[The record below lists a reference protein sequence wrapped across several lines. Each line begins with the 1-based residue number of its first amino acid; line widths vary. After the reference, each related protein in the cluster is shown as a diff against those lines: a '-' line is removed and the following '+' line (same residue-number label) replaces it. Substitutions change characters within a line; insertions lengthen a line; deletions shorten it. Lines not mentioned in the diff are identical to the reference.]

1 MEQRGFIYN
10 DFETAMLHAQHG
22 KVKWRAMNKQRRNRL
37 QKVIDQLEEL
47 KVEVSSICEE
57 EQEAYDNMPE
67 SLQDGERG
75 SQMYENI
82 STLEDQESNFD
93 ELIENLQELI
103 EA

>member
-1 MEQRGFIYN
+1 
-10 DFETAMLHAQHG
+10 
-22 KVKWRAMNKQRRNRL
+22 MNKERRKRL
-37 QKVIDQLEEL
+37 QEVIDQLENL
-47 KVEVSSICEE
+47 KEEVSSICEE

-93 ELIENLQELI
+93 DLIESLQEVV
-103 EA
+103 ES

>member
-1 MEQRGFIYN
+1 
-10 DFETAMLHAQHG
+10 
-22 KVKWRAMNKQRRNRL
+22 MNKQRRNRL

-47 KVEVSSICEE
+47 KGEVASICEE

-75 SQMYENI
+75 SQMYDNI

-93 ELIENLQELI
+93 DLINYLQEVI
-103 EA
+103 ES

>member
-1 MEQRGFIYN
+1 
-10 DFETAMLHAQHG
+10 
-22 KVKWRAMNKQRRNRL
+22 MNKQRRNRL

-67 SLQDGERG
+67 SLQDGDSG

-93 ELIENLQELI
+93 ELIENLQEVI